1 MKRWIFITFLSSV
14 VLVGSNTESVEQLA
28 QIYPSL
34 DVCRESTNHTLGKC
48 TANLRS
54 ISSHYAVKEGK
65 VYWMTREKFNET
77 PCGMGIASLF
87 PNLFSWKCLRSEK
100 NEPYEV
106 EVRDLYRGVHYS
118 PAFHSLE
125 GSEPLRAKWQ
135 QGQLANYAKDE
146 KSVYFK
152 GELIEGADP
161 QQFSVIFPF
170 GEDEKWEGF
179 HVSQSGRSVF
189 LMDKIIDDVDLRQFR
204 AFTPVRCPEH
214 GLSSCTGAR
223 ETDYFFKYGGWRG
236 VLGRIGDDI
245 VFLRPDGIT
254 QFPYRVSPDAFM
266 FASAQRVYLY
276 SQGEFYELTKDG
288 KKFIEMDVGFFERYS
303 Y

>member
-14 VLVGSNTESVEQLA
+14 VLVGSNTESVEHLA
-28 QIYPSL
+28 QTYPSL

-48 TANLRS
+48 TTNLRS
-54 ISSHYAVKEGK
+54 ISSQYAVKEGQ
-65 VYWMTREKFNET
+65 VYWMTRKYFNEK
-77 PCGMGIASLF
+77 PCGMGMASFF
-87 PNLFSWKCLRSEK
+87 PNLFSWKCWMSEK
-100 NEPYEV
+100 NESYEV
-106 EVRDLYRGVHYS
+106 EVRDLYRGAQYS

-125 GSEPLRAKWQ
+125 GSEPQRAKWQ
-135 QGQLANYAKDE
+135 QDQLASYAKDE

-152 GELIEGADP
+152 GKLIEGADP

-189 LMDKIIDDVDLRQFR
+189 LMDKIIDDIDLHQFR

-214 GLSSCTGAR
+214 GLSKCTGAR
-223 ETDYFFKYGGWRG
+223 EAGYFFKYGGWRG
-236 VLGRIGDDI
+236 VLGRIGNDI
-245 VFLRPDGIT
+245 AFLRPNGVT

-266 FASAQRVYLY
+266 FASAWRVYLY
-276 SQGEFYELTKDG
+276 SRGEFYELTKDG
-288 KKFIEMDVGFFERYS
+288 KKFIEMDVGFFERNS